1 MIAKEGKTNISGGAN
16 THYTHVELRKGR
28 HTSSS
33 PYRDTVLTS
42 DCPYAVMQQTLGVM
56 ESGRQPVTAAA
67 VQQAQR
73 MREEAEAKAKAEAEA
88 AQKAAE
94 EEAKAQAEA
103 EQNADITLVDA
114 LPGTTAGYGFG
125 NATAT
130 PEATATPVPEATLP
144 PTNP

>member
-1 MIAKEGKTNISGGAN
+1 
-16 THYTHVELRKGR
+16 
-28 HTSSS
+28 
-33 PYRDTVLTS
+33 
-42 DCPYAVMQQTLGVM
+42 MQQALGVM

-114 LPGTTAGYGFG
+114 LPGTTAGSYRKQKARKD
-125 NATAT
+125 ATAT
-130 PEATATPVPEATLP
+130 RGPFSVS
-144 PTNP
+144 